1 MSIART
7 ADKFLAILLRD
18 LRTAVRYRTG
28 FAITAAGTL
37 IELAAFYYLSRAI
50 GPGFR
55 PEGVGYFP
63 FLLVGTGLYTFMV
76 MAMRSFVN
84 CVQEAQQGG
93 TMEVLMTSSTS
104 ARVVVMLSAA
114 SALLGNSVQLILYVG
129 TGVVLFGASMPDA
142 NWLGGLVAFGLS
154 LLIATALGMIGAAL
168 QVAIQKGS
176 AVLWLFGSGA
186 WFLTG
191 TLFPINA
198 LPKPLQ
204 FVSACIPLTHSLTAM
219 RTALLQGA
227 GFGSLATEIR
237 VLALF
242 AVVLLPAG
250 LAVFSFCLRRA
261 RLQGT
266 LAFY

>member
-1 MSIART
+1 MSVART
-7 ADKFLAILLRD
+7 ADKFLVISLRD
-18 LRTAVRYRTG
+18 LRTAARYRTG
-28 FAITAAGTL
+28 FAISAAGTS

-76 MAMRSFVN
+76 MAMRAFVH
-84 CVQEAQQGG
+84 CVQEAQQAG
-93 TMEVLMTSSTS
+93 TMEVLMSSSTS
-104 ARVVVMLSAA
+104 APVVVMLSAA
-114 SALLGNSVQLILYVG
+114 SALLGHTVQLTLYVG
-129 TGVVLFGASMPDA
+129 AGLLLFGIPVPAA
-142 NWLGGLVAFGLS
+142 NWPGGLVVFGLS
-154 LLIATALGMIGAAL
+154 LLIAIALGMVAAAL
-168 QVAIQKGS
+168 QIAIQKGS
-176 AVLWLFGSGA
+176 AVLWIIGSGA

-191 TLFPINA
+191 TLFPVEA

-204 FVSACIPLTHSLTAM
+204 FVAACIPLTHSLNAM
-219 RTALLQGA
+219 RMALLQGA
-227 GFGSLATEIR
+227 SLGSLAPEIR
-237 VLALF
+237 ALAFFALAL
-242 AVVLLPAG
+242 LPLG

>member
-1 MSIART
+1 MSVART
-7 ADKFLAILLRD
+7 LDKFVAILLRD
-18 LRTAVRYRTG
+18 LRTAARYRAG
-28 FAITAAGTL
+28 FAISVAGTL
-37 IELAAFYYLSRAI
+37 LELAAFYYLSRAI

-76 MAMRSFVN
+76 MAMRGFVR

-93 TMEVLMTSSTS
+93 TMEVLMTCSTP
-104 ARVVVMLSAA
+104 APLVVMLSAA
-114 SALLGNSVQLILYVG
+114 SALVGNGVQLILYVG
-129 TGVVLFGASMPDA
+129 AGVVLFGAPMAGA
-142 NWLGGLVAFGLS
+142 NWSGGLVVFGLS
-154 LLIATALGMIGAAL
+154 LLIGIALGMIAAAL

-191 TLFPINA
+191 TLFPVEA

-204 FVSACIPLTHSLTAM
+204 FVSAGIPLTHSLSAM
-219 RTALLQGA
+219 RMALLQGA
-227 GFGSLATEIR
+227 GFGSLAPEIHA
-237 VLALF
+237 LAFF
-242 AVVLLPAG
+242 ALVLLPAA
-250 LAVFSFCLRRA
+250 LAVFSVCLRRA

>member
-1 MSIART
+1 MSLART

-18 LRTAVRYRTG
+18 LRTAARYRTG
-28 FAITAAGTL
+28 FAISAVGTL
-37 IELAAFYYLSRAI
+37 LELAAFYYLSRAI

-76 MAMRSFVN
+76 MAMRAFVR

-93 TMEVLMTSSTS
+93 TMEVLMTCATP
-104 ARVVVMLSAA
+104 APLVVILSAV
-114 SALLGNSVQLILYVG
+114 SALLGNSVQFVLYVG
-129 TGVVLFGASMPDA
+129 AGLVLFDAPMPTA
-142 NWLGGLVAFGLS
+142 NWPGGLLVFGFS
-154 LLIATALGMIGAAL
+154 LLIAVALGMIAAAL
-168 QVAIQKGS
+168 QVVIQKGS

-191 TLFPINA
+191 TLFPVQA

-204 FVSACIPLTHSLTAM
+204 FLAAYIPLTHSLTAM
-219 RTALLQGA
+219 RRALLQGA
-227 GFGSLATEIR
+227 SFGSLASEIR
-237 VLALF
+237 ILVLF
-242 AVVLLPAG
+242 AVALLPTG
-250 LAVFSFCLRRA
+250 LLMFSICLRRA